1 MKQCT
6 FCGAELKDDAR
17 ACNNCGRPVPDMPEP
32 EEASVPEKK
41 GEAKDTDPQPADQM
55 TAQQD
60 QQTQQTPE
68 NAQSPWNPQNQQTQS
83 PWDPQG
89 RQMQNP
95 WSPQGRQVQDP
106 WERQTQEQQNPW
118 TPWGQQN
125 PQEQQENRQGQQLFP
140 WGWQQNDP
148 GRPLSGGQYPGS
160 NIPRNAQMQRYNPFA
175 LWSLIFGF
183 LASFLN
189 GLIMIPSII
198 AIVCGINGLIQIG
211 KEPQTYKG
219 TWMAVLGLVCGIFFL
234 TMFACG
240 YMLRMVLQNPE
251 LYEQLQQ
258 ILKGFGAGV

>member
-95 WSPQGRQVQDP
+95 WSPQGRQVQAP
-106 WERQTQEQQNPW
+106 WEQQTQEQQTPW

-160 NIPRNAQMQRYNPFA
+160 NLPRNAQMQRYNPFA
-175 LWSLIFGF
+175 LWSLVFGF

-189 GLIMIPSII
+189 GLILIPSII